1 MSQTAARLLGLL
13 SLLMVPRTW
22 SGSELADRLEVSPR
36 TVRNDIGTL
45 RDIGYSIDGTRGTEG
60 GYRLSSNGVG
70 IPPLIF
76 DADEAVAVAVGLHSG
91 LSCIIGGMEET
102 SALALAKLE
111 TILPA
116 AVRARVQS
124 LAHFTVPVVG
134 NQPMPII
141 DPNLIVTL
149 IDHCRRH
156 ERLRFTYL
164 GEPSVHPPGDAAGDA
179 ASSGATNTETSDAGA
194 TDSTA
199 GDSPPPVAAHS
210 PPAHEVHLEVE
221 AYRLV
226 NRQHRWHLLAFDP
239 KSEAWQVFS
248 AERIVPKTPSGR
260 SFTPRPLPADDIGDF
275 VERHA
280 TEPRWRHSAQV
291 VVDAPAPT
299 VMKRLAS
306 AEGTVEA
313 LEDDRCLVTV
323 GGQSLA
329 TIALT
334 LARLDTDFTVV
345 DSPELR
351 DTLDRI
357 SRLLGRAAE
366 DHAVPDLA
374 TARSKNAPRR
384 AAK

>member
-22 SGSELADRLEVSPR
+22 SGTELADRLEVSPR

-45 RDIGYSIDGTRGTEG
+45 REIGYSINGTRGTEG
-60 GYRLSSNGVG
+60 GYRLSANGAG
-70 IPPLIF
+70 IPPLMF

-116 AVRARVQS
+116 AVRAQVQS

-134 NQPMPII
+134 NQPMPIV

-156 ERLRFTYL
+156 ERLRFCYL
-164 GEPSVHPPGDAAGDA
+164 
-179 ASSGATNTETSDAGA
+179 DAGESA
-194 TDSTA
+194 TQE
-199 GDSPPPVAAHS
+199 AANS
-210 PPAHEVHLEVE
+210 SSAHGVHLEVE

-226 NRQHRWHLLAFDP
+226 NRQHRWQLLAFDP
-239 KSEAWQVFS
+239 RAEDWRIFS

-260 SFTPRPLPADDIGDF
+260 SFTPRPLPAEDIGDF
-275 VERHA
+275 VERHS

-291 VVDAPAPT
+291 VVDAPAST
-299 VMKRLAS
+299 VIRRLAS

-323 GGQSLA
+323 GGQSL
-329 TIALT
+329 TTMALA
-334 LARLDTDFTVV
+334 LARLDADFTVI
-345 DSPELR
+345 DSPDLR
-351 DTLDRI
+351 DCLRRL
-357 SRLLGRAAE
+357 SHLLGRAAD
-366 DHAVPDLA
+366 DHAAPALE
-374 TARSKNAPRR
+374 APRTTN
-384 AAK
+384 AAPRTDK

>member
-156 ERLRFTYL
+156 ELLRFTYL

-210 PPAHEVHLEVE
+210 PPAHEAHLEVE

-280 TEPRWRHSAQV
+280 TEPRWRHSARSSST
-291 VVDAPAPT
+291 P
-299 VMKRLAS
+299 
-306 AEGTVEA
+306 
-313 LEDDRCLVTV
+313 
-323 GGQSLA
+323 
-329 TIALT
+329 
-334 LARLDTDFTVV
+334 
-345 DSPELR
+345 LR
-351 DTLDRI
+351 
-357 SRLLGRAAE
+357 
-366 DHAVPDLA
+366 
-374 TARSKNAPRR
+374 PR
-384 AAK
+384 

>member
-22 SGSELADRLEVSPR
+22 SGTELADRLGVSPR

-45 RDIGYSIDGTRGTEG
+45 RDIGYSIDGMRGTEG

-70 IPPLIF
+70 IPPLMF

-164 GEPSVHPPGDAAGDA
+164 GEPSAHSRDSADGSSPTETETPEPNTAVLDAGSSPSEEAAG
-179 ASSGATNTETSDAGA
+179 S
-194 TDSTA
+194 
-199 GDSPPPVAAHS
+199 
-210 PPAHEVHLEVE
+210 PAHEVHLEVE

-226 NRQHRWHLLAFDP
+226 NRQHRWHLLAYDP
-239 KSEAWQVFS
+239 RAEAWRVFS
-248 AERIVPKTPSGR
+248 ADRIVPKTPSGR
-260 SFTPRPLPADDIGDF
+260 NFTPRPLPADDIGEF
-275 VERHA
+275 VERHT
-280 TEPRWRHSAQV
+280 TEPRWRHSAHV
-291 VVDAPAPT
+291 IVNAPAAA
-299 VMKRLAS
+299 VMKRLTS
-306 AEGTVEA
+306 AEGMVEA
-313 LEDDRCLVTV
+313 LEDDRCLVTI

-329 TIALT
+329 TMALA
-334 LARLDTDFTVV
+334 LARLDTDFSVI
-345 DSPELR
+345 DSPEFRECLKR
-351 DTLDRI
+351 L
-357 SRLLGRAAE
+357 SLLLGRAAAE
-366 DHAVPDLA
+366 HAAPDLEAAHTRNA
-374 TARSKNAPRR
+374 TDRASK
-384 AAK
+384 

>member
-179 ASSGATNTETSDAGA
+179 V
-194 TDSTA
+194 
-199 GDSPPPVAAHS
+199 GDSD
-210 PPAHEVHLEVE
+210 E
-221 AYRLV
+221 
-226 NRQHRWHLLAFDP
+226 
-239 KSEAWQVFS
+239 
-248 AERIVPKTPSGR
+248 
-260 SFTPRPLPADDIGDF
+260 
-275 VERHA
+275 
-280 TEPRWRHSAQV
+280 
-291 VVDAPAPT
+291 
-299 VMKRLAS
+299 
-306 AEGTVEA
+306 
-313 LEDDRCLVTV
+313 
-323 GGQSLA
+323 
-329 TIALT
+329 
-334 LARLDTDFTVV
+334 
-345 DSPELR
+345 
-351 DTLDRI
+351 
-357 SRLLGRAAE
+357 
-366 DHAVPDLA
+366 
-374 TARSKNAPRR
+374 
-384 AAK
+384 

>member
-22 SGSELADRLEVSPR
+22 SGTELADRLEVSPR

-60 GYRLSSNGVG
+60 GYRLTSNGVG
-70 IPPLIF
+70 IPPLMF

-134 NQPMPII
+134 NQPMPIV

-149 IDHCRRH
+149 IDHCRRR
-156 ERLRFTYL
+156 ERLRFAYL
-164 GEPSVHPPGDAAGDA
+164 GEPSDHSPCSTGDSCATSPGAADPDAGDRPQRDDPSS
-179 ASSGATNTETSDAGA
+179 AS
-194 TDSTA
+194 
-199 GDSPPPVAAHS
+199 
-210 PPAHEVHLEVE
+210 AHEVHLEVE

-239 KSEAWQVFS
+239 RAGDWRVFS

-260 SFTPRPLPADDIGDF
+260 SFTPRPLPAEDIGDF

-291 VVDAPAPT
+291 VVDAPAAS
-299 VMKRLAS
+299 VMKKLAS

-313 LEDDRCLVTV
+313 LEGDRCLVTV
-323 GGQSLA
+323 GGQSL
-329 TIALT
+329 TTMALA

-345 DSPELR
+345 DSPDLR
-351 DTLDRI
+351 ECLH
-357 SRLLGRAAE
+357 RLSVQLGRAA
-366 DHAVPDLA
+366 DDQAVPDSA
-374 TARSKNAPRR
+374 PSRAKNAVRR

>member
-22 SGSELADRLEVSPR
+22 SGTELADRLGVSPR
-36 TVRNDIGTL
+36 TIRNDIGTL
-45 RDIGYSIDGTRGTEG
+45 RDIGYSIDGTRGNEG

-70 IPPLIF
+70 IPPLMF

-111 TILPA
+111 TILPT
-116 AVRARVQS
+116 AVRTRVQS

-134 NQPMPII
+134 NQPMPIV

-164 GEPSVHPPGDAAGDA
+164 GEPSDRSPGG
-179 ASSGATNTETSDAGA
+179 T
-194 TDSTA
+194 
-199 GDSPPPVAAHS
+199 GDSCATSPVTADPDTGDS
-210 PPAHEVHLEVE
+210 LLPNDPSSTSAHEVHLEVE

-226 NRQHRWHLLAFDP
+226 NRQHRWHLLAFEPQAED
-239 KSEAWQVFS
+239 WRVFS

-260 SFTPRPLPADDIGDF
+260 SFTPRPLPADDIGEF

-291 VVDAPAPT
+291 IVDAPAPT
-299 VMKRLAS
+299 VMKKLAS

-323 GGQSLA
+323 GGQSL
-329 TIALT
+329 TTMALA
-334 LARLDTDFTVV
+334 LARLDTDFTVI
-345 DSPELR
+345 DSPDLR
-351 DTLDRI
+351 ECLH
-357 SRLLGRAAE
+357 RLSVQLGRAAE
-366 DHAVPDLA
+366 GHTAPDLA
-374 TARSKNAPRR
+374 PSRAKNAAPR

>member
-22 SGSELADRLEVSPR
+22 SGNELADRLEVSPR
-36 TVRNDIGTL
+36 TVRNDIGRL

-70 IPPLIF
+70 IPPLMF

-124 LAHFTVPVVG
+124 LAHFTVPVAG
-134 NQPMPII
+134 NQPMPIV

-164 GEPSVHPPGDAAGDA
+164 DTGESLLPES
-179 ASSGATNTETSDAGA
+179 ASSS
-194 TDSTA
+194 
-199 GDSPPPVAAHS
+199 
-210 PPAHEVHLEVE
+210 PAHEVHLEVE

-329 TIALT
+329 TMALT

>member
-45 RDIGYSIDGTRGTEG
+45 RDIGYSIEGTRGTEG
-60 GYRLSSNGVG
+60 GYRLSSNGAG

-164 GEPSVHPPGDAAGDA
+164 GEPSVHPPGNSA
-179 ASSGATNTETSDAGA
+179 
-194 TDSTA
+194 DSTA
-199 GDSPPPVAAHS
+199 GDSPPPAPADGPAAHG
-210 PPAHEVHLEVE
+210 AHLEVE

-239 KSEAWQVFS
+239 RSESWRVFS

-291 VVDAPAPT
+291 VVDAPAST

-329 TIALT
+329 TMALA

-351 DTLDRI
+351 ETLN
-357 SRLLGRAAE
+357 RLSHRLGRAAE
-366 DHAVPDLA
+366 DHTVPDLA
-374 TARSKNAPRR
+374 AARSKNAPRR